1 MITDRVISPLC
12 RCDSRRRAS
21 SMCDLRARAP
31 MPHQRQR
38 VQGRLARSQRWHHQL
53 WQLPLCHADSVS
65 VHHHGGLDG
74 RAVLGE
80 SLALPSQSNIL
91 WLSHAF
97 SLNVYSDQTR
107 NNNVTDILMMKL
119 LIISRGSSYHSDM
132 IDWLNDWMH
141 STTQ

>member
-1 MITDRVISPLC
+1 MSTNTALSSLC
-12 RCDSRRRAS
+12 RYDSRGGTS

-53 WQLPLCHADSVS
+53 WQLPVCHADSVS

-80 SLALPSQSNIL
+80 SLALPSQFNIL

-107 NNNVTDILMMKL
+107 NNNATDILMMKL
-119 LIISRGSSYHSDM
+119 LIISRGISYHSDT